1 MSSGRDGVLPYTT
14 LLFDL
19 DGTLLDVHMAT
30 FLEAYFPLL
39 APRFRRG
46 GDVAAFREILFES
59 VRLMMRSRDGGRMLD
74 RVFLDYFAPRVG
86 MTEPEVLEAFGAFHR
101 EDLDGLRRLT
111 RPLPAAR
118 PLLEGALSR
127 GYTLALATNPVFF
140 REAVEARLRWAG
152 MEGIP
157 FEFIS
162 TAENM
167 HFCKPHPEYYGE
179 LLRHL
184 GKTAG
189 ECVMIGNDPAKDMP
203 ASRVGITT
211 FWISSPGDEGRS
223 VSADHSG
230 SLEDLARWLET
241 PGPVS

>member
-1 MSSGRDGVLPYTT
+1 MKARHPYTYT
-14 LLFDL
+14 ALLFDL
-19 DGTLLDVHMAT
+19 DGTLLDIHMPA

-39 APRFRRG
+39 APRFGLG
-46 GDVAAFREILFES
+46 GDVGRFREILFES
-59 VRLMMRSRDGGRMLD
+59 VRLMMHSRDGHRRLD
-74 RVFLDYFAPRVG
+74 RVFLDSFAPRVA
-86 MTEPEVLEAFGAFHR
+86 MTEKAVLEAFGDFHR
-101 EDLDGLRRLT
+101 EDFDGLRRLT

-152 MEGIP
+152 LEGVP
-157 FEFIS
+157 FSLVS

-167 HFCKPHPEYYGE
+167 HFCKPHPEYFEE

-184 GKTAG
+184 GKTAR

-203 ASRVGITT
+203 ASKVGITT
-211 FWISSPGDEGRS
+211 FYVPFPGERGRAG
-223 VSADHSG
+223 SADHTG
-230 SLEDLARWLET
+230 SLEDLAAWI
-241 PGPVS
+241 

>member
-1 MSSGRDGVLPYTT
+1 MSSGDSGAQAYTT

-19 DGTLLDVHMAT
+19 DGTLLDIHMPA
-30 FLEAYFPLL
+30 FLAAYFPLL
-39 APRFRRG
+39 APRFG
-46 GDVAAFREILFES
+46 FDGDVGRFREILFES
-59 VRLMMRSRDGGRMLD
+59 VRLMMHSRDGRRRLD
-74 RVFLDYFAPRVG
+74 RVFLDSFAPRVA
-86 MTEPEVLEAFGAFHR
+86 MKEEAVLEAFGDFHR
-101 EDLDGLRRLT
+101 EDIDRLRRLT

-118 PLLEGALSR
+118 PLLERALSR

-152 MEGIP
+152 LEGVP
-157 FEFIS
+157 FSLLS

-167 HFCKPHPEYYGE
+167 HFCKPHPEYFGE

-184 GKTAG
+184 GKAAR

-211 FWISSPGDEGRS
+211 FYVPSPGEGERA
-223 VSADHSG
+223 VNADHTG
-230 SLEDLARWLET
+230 SLEDLNRWL
-241 PGPVS
+241 

>member
-1 MSSGRDGVLPYTT
+1 MSSGRGGILPYTT

-19 DGTLLDVHMAT
+19 DGTLLDIHMPT

-46 GDVAAFREILFES
+46 GDVPAFREILFDA
-59 VRLMMRSRDGGRMLD
+59 VRLMMNSRDGGRRLA
-74 RVFLDYFAPRVG
+74 RVFLDSFAPRVA
-86 MTEPEVLEAFGAFHR
+86 MTEEEVLEAFEDFHR
-101 EDLDGLRRLT
+101 EDFDGLRKLT
-111 RPLPAAR
+111 RPQPTAR
-118 PLLEGALSR
+118 PLLEGALAR

-140 REAVEARLRWAG
+140 REAVKARLRWAG
-152 MEGIP
+152 LEGIP

-167 HFCKPHPEYYGE
+167 HFCKPHPEYYE
-179 LLRHL
+179 EVLRHL
-184 GKTAG
+184 GKGAA

-211 FWISSPGDEGRS
+211 FYVPSPGDEGRAVTS
-223 VSADHSG
+223 DHTG
-230 SLEDLARWLET
+230 SLEDLNRWLESL
-241 PGPVS
+241 GPVP